1 MTSWGRALFNGYG
14 VNRDTA
20 KGLDLL
26 LKAAAMG
33 HTYAMN
39 DLAAIFT
46 EGRNGVP
53 ADPARAV
60 AFLQA
65 GVQRQDMY
73 SMNLLG
79 RNYLA
84 GQGIDKDP
92 KTAQALFQQA
102 TDLGQPYAPASLGRM
117 YRDGVGVERNLE
129 EAQRLFELA
138 TARGDYSGA
147 YDRAALEMA
156 RGDKADQ
163 AVAVRF
169 LAFAVALDLRK
180 ELPDAKKGL
189 AQFGTK
195 PKTAALDALRQEL
208 KSKPPLSG
216 SLDTQLVN
224 AARGVWEEANPRR
237 DLF

>member
-1 MTSWGRALFNGYG
+1 
-14 VNRDTA
+14 
-20 KGLDLL
+20 
-26 LKAAAMG
+26 MG

-102 TDLGQPYAPASLGRM
+102 TDLGQPYAPGSLARM
-117 YRDGVGVERNLE
+117 YRDGVGVRQDPA

-138 TARGDYSGA
+138 TARGDPSSA

-156 RGDKADQ
+156 KGDTADQ

-169 LAFAVALDLRK
+169 LAFAVALDVRK

-208 KSKPPLSG
+208 KSKTLPSG
-216 SLDTQLVN
+216 SLDTQLVK